1 MRLVHNEQTA
11 RKAHRLSAHA
21 PIYIDYNA
29 DNDALGSN
37 INERS

>member
-1 MRLVHNEQTA
+1 MHLVHNEQA
-11 RKAHRLSAHA
+11 AQNAHRLSAHA
-21 PIYIDYNA
+21 PIYIDFNA